1 MISIQNIGEN
11 AFLEQK
17 NNVVKILKPIHR
29 VQVMEK
35 HDNVNFKVVDAAK
48 LENVEGLIGRF
59 LAPGAYQVQK
69 SDDGDDNKGFLLR
82 AFYSITVVSF
92 TEKKEMTFSTVF

>member
-1 MISIQNIGEN
+1 
-11 AFLEQK
+11 L
-17 NNVVKILKPIHR
+17 IHR
-29 VQVMEK
+29 VQVMDK

-69 SDDGDDNKGFLLR
+69 SDDGDANRGFLLR
-82 AFYSITVVSF
+82 AFYSIRVVLF
-92 TEKKEMTFSTVF
+92 VGKTDCLPN

>member
-1 MISIQNIGEN
+1 MD
-11 AFLEQK
+11 
-17 NNVVKILKPIHR
+17 
-29 VQVMEK
+29 K

-82 AFYSITVVSF
+82 AFYSITVVNG
-92 TEKKEMTFSTVF
+92 KKEIKNDFFHGFLK

>member
-1 MISIQNIGEN
+1 MPFWS
-11 AFLEQK
+11 K
-17 NNVVKILKPIHR
+17 KNVVKILKPIHR

-82 AFYSITVVSF
+82 AFYSMTVISF
-92 TEKKEMTFSTVF
+92 TEKRK

>member
-1 MISIQNIGEN
+1 MYYWPHSSVISIQNIGGN

-17 NNVVKILKPIHR
+17 NVVKILKPIHR

-82 AFYSITVVSF
+82 AFYSI
-92 TEKKEMTFSTVF
+92 K

>member
-1 MISIQNIGEN
+1 MKIQNIGVD

>member
-1 MISIQNIGEN
+1 
-11 AFLEQK
+11 
-17 NNVVKILKPIHR
+17 
-29 VQVMEK
+29 MEK

-59 LAPGAYQVQK
+59 LAHGAYQVQK

-82 AFYSITVVSF
+82 AFYSITVVHG
-92 TEKKEMTFSTVF
+92 KKEI

>member
-1 MISIQNIGEN
+1 
-11 AFLEQK
+11 
-17 NNVVKILKPIHR
+17 
-29 VQVMEK
+29 MEK

-69 SDDGDDNKGFLLR
+69 SDEGDANKGFLLR
-82 AFYSITVVSF
+82 AFYSIRE
-92 TEKKEMTFSTVF
+92 EKMIFNSPVPIVPSGDI